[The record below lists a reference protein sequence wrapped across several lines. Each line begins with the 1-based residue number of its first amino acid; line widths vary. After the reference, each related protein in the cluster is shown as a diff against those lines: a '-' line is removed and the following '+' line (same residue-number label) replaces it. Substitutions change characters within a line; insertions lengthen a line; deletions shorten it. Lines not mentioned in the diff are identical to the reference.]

1 LLICSTNNHDSK
13 AFEAIVKDQ
22 WYITEAHILLFL
34 LLLKTKEVAN
44 DVVLEDC
51 HI

>member
-13 AFEAIVKDQ
+13 ALEATTKDQ
-22 WYITEAHILLFL
+22 WYITGTHILLFL
-34 LLLKTKEVAN
+34 LLSKTKEVAN
-44 DVVLEDC
+44 DVVMGDR